1 MILQRLV
8 AFASLAL
15 IFAVPARAVELKMIC
30 IDDKTSYI
38 TTFDKETQVF
48 KTTHP
53 NLGTQ
58 FKIKRV
64 QDDEDGVLVWIST
77 PVFGGD
83 REMLALWGKKE
94 KWVRF
99 FYGNGSNVAHPCK

>member
-83 REMLALWGKKE
+83 REILALWGKKE